1 MASLGRYILRRLIQ
15 GVITLIIVTLIIFL
29 LFKAMPGSPLDGLR
43 TNPAIPRAVIDA
55 VAEQYGLN
63 DPFEVQMYKFMRNM
77 FTFNFGESITGVTV
91 LSIIQEA
98 LPRTL
103 LLFGGAVTIE
113 YALGVLV
120 GRYIAWRRGRL
131 VEGGVIL
138 ASLFF
143 FNMPSFWIG
152 LILLFLFG
160 FIWVV
165 FPLRGFMDS
174 PGDAFVHDHYGY
186 LLFLQGIPFL
196 TFLGVIIALVGVVV
210 LALALLRRAER
221 HWEGPSLYLR
231 VGLGAAP
238 VAFGGALA
246 VVPLWS
252 FSMFDV
258 ADVLLHAF
266 LPMMTLVL
274 ITAAGTI
281 LLMQTS
287 MLEVMGEDFILTARA
302 KGLSERIVRKRHAA
316 RNAYLPIVTSIV
328 IALGFVVGG
337 AIILEQIFSYYGMGW
352 YLLTSIVN
360 QDRFLAGAIL
370 FMISLLV
377 IMGNIVAD
385 ILYGV
390 LDPRVRI

>member
-1 MASLGRYILRRLIQ
+1 MASLGWYIVRRLVQ
-15 GVITLIIVTLIIFL
+15 GVITLFIVTLIIFL

-63 DPFEVQMYKFMRNM
+63 DPFQVQMYKFMVNM
-77 FTFNFGESITGVTV
+77 FTFNFGESITGVPV
-91 LSIIQEA
+91 ISIIQEA

-103 LLFGGAVTIE
+103 LLFGGAVMIE
-113 YALGVLV
+113 YAMGVLV
-120 GRYIAWRRGRL
+120 GRYIAWRRGKA

-152 LILLFLFG
+152 LILLFLFA
-160 FIWVV
+160 FIWVI
-165 FPLRGFMDS
+165 FPLRGVMDS
-174 PGDAFVHDHYGY
+174 PGDMFVHEHYGY

-196 TFLGVIIALVGVVV
+196 TFLGAIIAVIGVV
-210 LALALLRRAER
+210 ALLLLVLRRAEQ
-221 HWEGPSLYLR
+221 HWEGWSLYGR
-231 VGLGAAP
+231 MGAGLAP
-238 VAFGGALA
+238 VVVGGVLA
-246 VVPLWS
+246 IVPLWT

-258 ADVLLHAF
+258 VDVLLHVF
-266 LPMMTLVL
+266 LPMMTLVA
-274 ITAAGTI
+274 ISSAGTI

-352 YLLTSIVN
+352 YLLTSITT

-377 IMGNIVAD
+377 ILGNIVAD

>member
-1 MASLGRYILRRLIQ
+1 MAALGRYIVRRVIQ
-15 GVITLIIVTLIIFL
+15 GVITLFIVTLIIFL

-43 TNPAIPRAVIDA
+43 SNPTIPRSTIEA
-55 VAEQYGLN
+55 VAHQYGL
-63 DPFEVQMYKFMRNM
+63 DQPFEVQMYLFLTNM

-91 LSIIQEA
+91 LSIIQDA

-103 LLFGGAVTIE
+103 FLFGGAVLIE
-113 YALGVLV
+113 YAIGILV
-120 GRYIAWRRGRL
+120 GRYIAWRRGRA

-138 ASLFF
+138 TSLFF
-143 FNMPSFWIG
+143 YNMPSFWIG
-152 LILLFLFG
+152 LILLFLFAYV
-160 FIWVV
+160 WVI

-174 PGDAFVHDHYGY
+174 PGDPFTATHYPW
-186 LLFLQGIPFL
+186 LLGLQGISFL
-196 TFLGVIIALVGVVV
+196 TVLGAIIAIAGGAVI
-210 LALALLRRAER
+210 AL
-221 HWEGPSLYLR
+221 SLYRMARGHLAGR
-231 VGLGAAP
+231 RLAYRLGLGGVPAAI
-238 VAFGGALA
+238 GIGLA
-246 VVPLWS
+246 VVPLWN

-258 ADVLLHAF
+258 ADIVVHGI
-266 LPMMTLVL
+266 LPMLTLVL
-274 ITAAGTI
+274 ISCAGTI

-328 IALGFVVGG
+328 IALGYVGGG

-352 YLLTSIVN
+352 YLLTSITT

-377 IMGNIVAD
+377 IIGNIVAD
-385 ILYGV
+385 VLYGV